1 MKTPSKDKPTRR
13 HWPAALH
20 KGIVWFGVLAAA
32 ILFYFALLRFDVI
45 VGVIST
51 AINAIK
57 PVIYGLVIAYLLN
70 PVMLFC
76 QHHLDPFF
84 KKRCSSE
91 QKALGISKALSI
103 TLAMLVGISFLVILC
118 LLIIPQISQSILKLI
133 DDMPGY
139 LDNFMTWVNGVLNSP
154 EDWAKT
160 LNSLLKDAVQ
170 HLEQWMKTSLLGY
183 ATDMLSYV
191 TSGIISVVNVV
202 FNLFVGLVVAVYT
215 LNEKK
220 TFAGQS
226 KKMLYALFKPARANQ
241 IIDTVRHGHKIFGGF
256 IYGKI
261 LDSIIVGVVSFIVLS
276 IMNMPYTLLVS
287 VIVGVTNIIPFFGPF
302 IGAIPS
308 ALLILLA
315 SPIKGLYFII
325 FIIVLQQLDGN
336 IINPKIVGNTTG
348 ISAFWVT
355 FSLLLF
361 GGLFGVIGMII
372 GVPAFAVIYYLV
384 QTWLK
389 GRMQKRH
396 LPQQSELYVDAAHMD
411 AETGELVYDTPP
423 EPEAPVESK

>member
-1 MKTPSKDKPTRR
+1 M
-13 HWPAALH
+13 
-20 KGIVWFGVLAAA
+20 
-32 ILFYFALLRFDVI
+32 
-45 VGVIST
+45 
-51 AINAIK
+51 
-57 PVIYGLVIAYLLN
+57 IYGLVIAYLLN

-76 QHHLDPFF
+76 QRYLDPFF

-348 ISAFWVT
+348 ISAFG
-355 FSLLLF
+355 SPSRCCCLADCS
-361 GGLFGVIGMII
+361 G
-372 GVPAFAVIYYLV
+372 
-384 QTWLK
+384 
-389 GRMQKRH
+389 
-396 LPQQSELYVDAAHMD
+396 
-411 AETGELVYDTPP
+411 
-423 EPEAPVESK
+423 